1 MSGHSSWNEISE
13 KLRADPERRARI
25 EQLEQAIEAELTIS
39 QLRESRGVTQENIA
53 EKMNVTQSNVSHFE
67 RNPHIFLR
75 SLASYIEALGG
86 RLEIR
91 AVFPDQIVT
100 LAIPG
105 TQQQQS
111 LEHPKRNYRRRYAHR
126 HTLRTQQKPLEYQ
139 KHDHATQ

>member
-1 MSGHSSWNEISE
+1 MSGHRSWNEISK
-13 KLRADPERRARI
+13 KLRADPERRTRI
-25 EQLEQAIEAELTIS
+25 EQREQAIEAELTIS
-39 QLRESRGVTQENIA
+39 QLRESRGVTQENVA

-67 RNPHIFLR
+67 RNPNIFLR

-105 TQQQQS
+105 TQQQQ
-111 LEHPKRNYRRRYAHR
+111 
-126 HTLRTQQKPLEYQ
+126 PLEYQ
-139 KHDHATQ
+139 KRNHATQ